1 MHFCINLFDFNTY
14 LRNYGA
20 KLHQFHKKSKKRAK
34 KVRKKLVGTL
44 EVVGGAGELRVGK
57 GE

>member
-1 MHFCINLFDFNTY
+1 MNLFDFNTY

-20 KLHQFHKKSKKRAK
+20 KLRQFHKKSKKRAK

-44 EVVGGAGELRVGK
+44 EGVGAQGN
-57 GE
+57 